1 MPVIRYASEFDH
13 SGYAVAARRYIR
25 ALLAADMPLEWEPLV
40 NTHAGR
46 VPIERGRAVH
56 SELGDLAR
64 APSVGRE
71 VMADVTLAHSMPTS
85 WARVFDELPARRRI
99 GQTVWE
105 IDTIPTRWHRE
116 VAAADELWVPT
127 RWNADAF
134 RSSGWERPIAVVP
147 HIIDS
152 TVAAPPPI
160 ELPDEVTVFVT
171 VTAWETRKRPD
182 LTIEAFL
189 RAFGADDPVL
199 LVVKTGETTV
209 SWFTRSPM
217 ERATWWQ
224 TMELVKQHLRP
235 PAVLLETD
243 VWTDAQVAGLVER
256 ADGYVT
262 LTAAEGWGIGAF
274 DAATR
279 GVPVVITG
287 GGGQREWL
295 GTDAPYMVPFTMEPA
310 DHPDR
315 DLFEP
320 GMQWARADVDAAAE
334 MLRAIHTDRQAA
346 RRAAAPM
353 AARLRREYSP
363 EVVGAQMVELLR

>member
-1 MPVIRYASEFDH
+1 MIRYASEYDH

-25 ALLAADMPLEWEPLV
+25 ALLAAGVGLHWEPLD
-40 NTHAGR
+40 NTRAGR
-46 VPIERGRAVH
+46 VPGTRSRALR
-56 SELGDLAR
+56 SELGDLALVPPL
-64 APSVGRE
+64 AGD
-71 VMADVTLAHSMPTS
+71 AITDATLVHCMPLS
-85 WARVFDELPARRRI
+85 WPTVFEQMPARRRI

-105 IDTIPTRWHRE
+105 TDTIPTPWRSTIA
-116 VAAADELWVPT
+116 VADELWVPT
-127 RWNADAF
+127 QWNADAF
-134 RSSGWERPIAVVP
+134 RSAGWDRPIAVVP

-152 TVAAPPPI
+152 TVAEPAPV
-160 ELPDEVTVFVT
+160 ELPDDVTVFVT
-171 VTAWETRKRPD
+171 VAAWEQRKRPD

-189 RAFGADDPVL
+189 RAFTADDPVL
-199 LVVKTGETTV
+199 LVVKTGASTV

-217 ERATWWQ
+217 ERETWWQ
-224 TMELVKQHLRP
+224 TMELVKRFPRP

-256 ADGYVT
+256 ADAFVT
-262 LTAAEGWGIGAF
+262 LTAAEGWGLGAF

-295 GTDAPYMVPFTMEPA
+295 GADAPFVVPFTPEPA
-310 DHPDR
+310 LHPDR
-315 DLFEP
+315 KLFEP

-334 MLRAIHTDRQAA
+334 MLRAIHEDRRGA
-346 RRAAAPM
+346 RQAAAPM
-353 AARLRREYSP
+353 AARLRRDYSP